1 MTDDPFR
8 YDVWIENALRGVVR
22 KALDQAAADG
32 LSENHHF
39 YITYQTDFPGVVMP
53 DSLRAQYPEEITI
66 VLQYEY
72 WDLEI
77 EDDMF
82 HVTLSFN
89 NERSPLSV
97 PYEAISAF
105 ADPAVKFGLQLK
117 LDSLPSEGDEEDL
130 FPDDE
135 MDMLDESLP
144 QDMSASPN
152 GQKEPEEEKMGEV
165 IDLGA
170 FRKK

>member
-8 YDVWIENALRGVVR
+8 YDIWIENALRSVVR
-22 KALDQAAADG
+22 QALDQAAEEG
-32 LSENHHF
+32 LSGNHHF

-72 WDLEI
+72 WDLEV

-97 PYEAISAF
+97 PYEAITAF

-117 LDSLPSEGDEEDL
+117 MDGLPSADDEDL
-130 FPDDE
+130 FGEDD
-135 MDMLDESLP
+135 LP
-144 QDMSASPN
+144 PLAEEDPN
-152 GQKEPEEEKMGEV
+152 ETMPPAEPETAQEEKMGEV

>member
-8 YDVWIENALRGVVR
+8 YDVWIENALRSVVR
-22 KALDQAAADG
+22 KALDQAAEEG
-32 LSENHHF
+32 LWGNHHF
-39 YITYQTDFPGVVMP
+39 YITFQTDFPGVVMP

-77 EDDMF
+77 EEDMF

-97 PYEAISAF
+97 PYESITAF

-117 LDSLPSEGDEEDL
+117 LDGLPGADEEDL
-130 FPDDE
+130 FPEDD
-135 MDMLDESLP
+135 LSAPAQQVSDEP
-144 QDMSASPN
+144 PAA
-152 GQKEPEEEKMGEV
+152 EEEPVEKKMGEV

>member
-8 YDVWIENALRGVVR
+8 YDIWIESALRGVVR
-22 KALDQAAADG
+22 KALDQAAEEG
-32 LSENHHF
+32 LAGNHHF

-72 WDLEI
+72 WDLEV
-77 EDDMF
+77 EDDIF

-89 NERSPLSV
+89 NERSALSV
-97 PYEAISAF
+97 PYEAITAF

-117 LDSLPSEGDEEDL
+117 MDGLPSADDEDL
-130 FPDDE
+130 FGEDD
-135 MDMLDESLP
+135 LP
-144 QDMSASPN
+144 PA
-152 GQKEPEEEKMGEV
+152 EPEPAQEEKMGEV

>member
-8 YDVWIENALRGVVR
+8 YDIWIETALRGVVR
-22 KALDQAAADG
+22 QALDQAATEG
-32 LSENHHF
+32 LSDNHHF
-39 YITYQTDFPGVVMP
+39 YITFKTDFPGVVMP

-117 LDSLPSEGDEEDL
+117 LDGLPSDEEADL

-135 MDMLDESLP
+135 LEAFEDNLAQDTP
-144 QDMSASPN
+144 QKSKKA
-152 GQKEPEEEKMGEV
+152 EAAEEKMGEV

>member
-22 KALDQAAADG
+22 QSLEQAAELG
-32 LSENHHF
+32 LSDNHHF
-39 YITYQTDFPGVVMP
+39 YITFQTDFPGVVMP

-72 WDLEI
+72 WDLEVEEKI
-77 EDDMF
+77 F

-89 NERSPLSV
+89 NERSALSV
-97 PYEAISAF
+97 PFEAITAF

-117 LDSLPSEGDEEDL
+117 LDGLPGNADDDL
-130 FPDDE
+130 FGDDD
-135 MDMLDESLP
+135 MDQDFESE
-144 QDMSASPN
+144 ASPPPSADKN
-152 GQKEPEEEKMGEV
+152 DEPEKMGEV